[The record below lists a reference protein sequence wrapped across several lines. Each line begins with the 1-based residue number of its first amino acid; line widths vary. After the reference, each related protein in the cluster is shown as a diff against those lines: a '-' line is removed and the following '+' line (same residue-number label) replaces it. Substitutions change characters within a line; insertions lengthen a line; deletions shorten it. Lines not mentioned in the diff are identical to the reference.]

1 MKKLMILAIALAS
14 VACVHAAAVT
24 WNSGAFSAGFSDPDG
39 KKLTTAMGYTMTAM
53 FYEDAAM
60 TKAVTT
66 SASST
71 VNAMTGALSATTGD
85 LFAGDTT
92 YYVKAIIDNGT
103 SMKETDVVSFTTP
116 TTGNAN
122 INFTTGQNLGGSSTW
137 SSAGWQPSAVP
148 EPTSGLLLLLGV
160 AGLAL
165 KRKKA

>member
-1 MKKLMILAIALAS
+1 MKKLMILAIAVAS
-14 VACVHAAAVT
+14 AACVHAAAVT

-116 TTGNAN
+116 TTGDGN
-122 INFTTGQNLGGSSTW
+122 INFTTGGGLSTGTSAW
-137 SSAGWQPSAVP
+137 SSAGWQAAP

>member
-39 KKLTTAMGYTMTAM
+39 KKLTTAMGYTMTAY
-53 FYEDAAM
+53 FYADSAA
-60 TKAVTT
+60 TT
-66 SASST
+66 LITSSAATT
-71 VNAMTGALSATTGD
+71 VNAMTGALTATTGD
-85 LFAGDTT
+85 VFGSDKT

-103 SMKETDVVSFTTP
+103 NMRETDVVSFATP
-116 TTGNAN
+116 TTGDAS
-122 INFTTGQNLGGSSTW
+122 INFTTGLNLGGSSTW

-165 KRKKA
+165 RRRRS